1 MDQSILY
8 SQSAFPN
15 FSYSP
20 GMVQDGTGNYQYFGN
35 YNALSYPQSFHVPAI
50 KSENGAREEARLGS
64 CHTALFDWNR
74 YPHIQFSNQVGA
86 HSSGDPSPEGRTEEE
101 DVSVS
106 EGRPSS
112 TPSPNSPMMP
122 SYGQYWHHPSW
133 QQGNPTNQPHTLPS
147 QTPSDGGDEKPQQ
160 SHHGP
165 TASLESGVSNTED
178 EEVPSAIS
186 SQAERGLTSP
196 SLTNASIGPGTEE
209 DGMTLEEMEEFA
221 KELKQKRVALGYTQG
236 DIGHALGILYGK
248 MFSQTTICRFESL
261 QLTFKNMCK
270 LKPLLEQWLGE
281 AENNDNLQE
290 MIHKAQIEEQNRKR
304 KMRTCFDSDLKGRL
318 EGHFMCNQKPGTR
331 ELTEIAKEL
340 NLEKDVVRV
349 WFCNRRQKEKSKY
362 RMSKGLELV
371 GGASPG
377 PFPSDH
383 ITFAPIPA
391 NSQDYGLTSL
401 LPNHAPF
408 YAPPFPR
415 NDLFP
420 HMAPGISMGVLT
432 G

>member
-1 MDQSILY
+1 MDQPILY
-8 SQSAFPN
+8 SQTSFPN
-15 FSYSP
+15 FTYSP
-20 GMVQDGTGNYQYFGN
+20 GVVQDGGNYQYLGN
-35 YNALSYPQSFHVPAI
+35 YNAPSYPQPFFHVPVI
-50 KSENGAREEARLGS
+50 KSEFGAHEEETPGS
-64 CHTALFDWNR
+64 CHAASFDWNL
-74 YPHIQFSNQVGA
+74 YPHFQISNQA
-86 HSSGDPSPEGRTEEE
+86 ASNSSGDPSPEGRTEE
-101 DVSVS
+101 DGSVS
-106 EGRPSS
+106 EGRSS
-112 TPSPNSPMMP
+112 SSPSPNSPLVP
-122 SYGQYWHHPSW
+122 SFAQYWHYPSW
-133 QQGNPTNQPHTLPS
+133 QQGNLTNQPHTLF
-147 QTPSDGGDEKPQQ
+147 DGGDEKPQQ
-160 SHHGP
+160 SRHSP
-165 TASLESGVSNTED
+165 TASLGSGASNTED

-186 SQAERGLTSP
+186 SRAERGLCSP
-196 SLTNASIGPGTEE
+196 SPNNASCGPGTEE

-304 KMRTCFDSDLKGRL
+304 KMRTCFDTVLKGQL
-318 EGHFMCNQKPGTR
+318 EGHFMCNQKPGAR

-340 NLEKDVVRV
+340 SLEKDVVRV
-349 WFCNRRQKEKSKY
+349 WFCNRRQKEKSKF
-362 RMSKGLELV
+362 RMSKGHEFV

-377 PFPSDH
+377 SIQSEH
-383 ITFAPIPA
+383 ISFTPIPA
-391 NSQDYGLTSL
+391 NSQDYGLASL
-401 LPNHAPF
+401 HPNRAPF
-408 YAPPFPR
+408 YPPPFPR
-415 NDLFP
+415 NELFP